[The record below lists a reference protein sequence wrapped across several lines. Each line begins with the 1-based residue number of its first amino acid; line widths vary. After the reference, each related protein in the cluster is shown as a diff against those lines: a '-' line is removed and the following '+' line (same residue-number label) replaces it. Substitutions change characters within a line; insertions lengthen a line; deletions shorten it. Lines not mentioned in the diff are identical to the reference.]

1 MKRLGSDPKLED
13 MMWASL
19 TDALSKTPMG
29 VTAEN
34 LAEKYNLTR
43 EEVDQFSLNSQQK
56 WNAAQQ
62 AGNFADEMAPMEIKT
77 KKVCSYSLVIVF
89 LYKLKYNYIYIW
101 IVVILKTYVTK
112 HLIINILIVP
122 QEWMMV
128 DTLPTIEVTVMSII

>member
-1 MKRLGSDPKLED
+1 MGLPKSERTDIDDRYTATFLSYIKRLGSDPKLED

-77 KKVCSYSLVIVF
+77 KKVCSYSLVIV
-89 LYKLKYNYIYIW
+89 
-101 IVVILKTYVTK
+101 
-112 HLIINILIVP
+112 
-122 QEWMMV
+122 
-128 DTLPTIEVTVMSII
+128 